1 MPDSVPGPTR
11 FRTLDLDLLRSF
23 VLVVETG
30 GFTRAG
36 ERLGKSQSA
45 VSLQLRRLEDQ
56 LGVSL
61 MTRDPR
67 HITLTASGEALLV
80 QARRLLRMN
89 DEIISG
95 LDGGDLEGEV
105 RFGAPEDFATA
116 YLPDILGRFAR
127 SYPKVQLN
135 VTCDLTLHLLDAL
148 SQGRLDL
155 ALIKRDPMG
164 PDLGVRVWREPLVWV
179 GASAD
184 ILDRPG
190 PLPVIAAPAPCVY
203 RRRALTALDEAG
215 LDWRIAYTS
224 PSLAGQHAALR
235 AGLGVTALPQD
246 MVPPDLVVLDPALP
260 ELRDTE
266 IALIMARGEPTQGA
280 LRLAATVRQAVERRR
295 QVAGVMKT

>member
-1 MPDSVPGPTR
+1 MPDRLIDPSR
-11 FRTLDLDLLRSF
+11 FRTLDLELLRSF
-23 VLVVETG
+23 VLVVEVG

-61 MTRDPR
+61 MRRDPR
-67 HITLTASGEALLV
+67 HIALTPQGQALLV

-89 DEIISG
+89 DEIIAG
-95 LDGGDLEGEV
+95 LEGGDLEGEV

-116 YLPDILGRFAR
+116 YLPEILGQFAR

-135 VTCDLTLHLLDAL
+135 VTCDLTLHLLDAIG
-148 SQGRLDL
+148 QGRLDL

-179 GASAD
+179 GASAE
-184 ILDRPG
+184 ILERPG
-190 PLPVIAAPAPCVY
+190 PLAVIAAPAPCIY

-215 LDWRIAYTS
+215 LDWRISYTS

-235 AGLGVTALPQD
+235 AGLGVTPLPQD
-246 MVPPDLVVLDPALP
+246 MVPPDLMALDPALP

-266 IALIMARGEPTQGA
+266 IALIMARGEPSRGA
-280 LRLAATVRQAVERRR
+280 QRLASAVRQAVERRR
-295 QVAGVMKT
+295 QVAGVVKA

>member
-1 MPDSVPGPTR
+1 MPDGLLAPAR

-30 GFTRAG
+30 SFTRAG
-36 ERLGKSQSA
+36 ERLGRSQSA

-56 LGVSL
+56 LGMGL
-61 MTRDPR
+61 MQRDPR
-67 HITLTASGEALLV
+67 HIRLTAPGEALLV

-89 DEIISG
+89 DEILAG

-116 YLPDILGRFAR
+116 YLPEILGQFAR
-127 SYPKVQLN
+127 KYPRVQLN
-135 VTCDLTLHLLDAL
+135 VTCDLTLHLLEAL
-148 SQGRLDL
+148 AQGRLDM

-179 GASAD
+179 GASPD
-184 ILDRPG
+184 ILERPG
-190 PLPVIAAPAPCVY
+190 PLAVIAAPAPCVY

-215 LDWRIAYTS
+215 LDWRISYTS

-246 MVPPDLVVLDPALP
+246 MVPPDLVALDPALP

-280 LRLAATVRQAVERRR
+280 LRLASAVRQAVERRR
-295 QVAGVMKT
+295 QGA